1 MKTTILNWLLVLFV
15 SLSWGASYMFTRIVV
30 EEMSPSHLV
39 SIRLLLAA
47 LLLGPLFISKEEL
60 LKMTKVIPYMM
71 LLGVINAA
79 LPFFLFSWSA
89 QELTAGMLSILNGTQ
104 PLLALIIAITLFR
117 QNTTFLQKSHSTV

>member
-1 MKTTILNWLLVLFV
+1 
-15 SLSWGASYMFTRIVV
+15 MFTRIVV

-89 QELTAGMLSILNGTQ
+89 QELTAGMLSILNGT
-104 PLLALIIAITLFR
+104 PLQLLQTKQILFKEIQQKPKKKKEGFARISIIWDEF
-117 QNTTFLQKSHSTV
+117 N